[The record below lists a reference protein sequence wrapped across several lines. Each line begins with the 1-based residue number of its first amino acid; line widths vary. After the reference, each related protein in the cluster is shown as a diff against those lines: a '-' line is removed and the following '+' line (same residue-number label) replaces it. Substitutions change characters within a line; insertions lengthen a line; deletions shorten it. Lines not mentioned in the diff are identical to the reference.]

1 MDISKFDHFNW
12 SHCQ

>member
-1 MDISKFDHFNW
+1 MDISKSDHFNW